1 MFKEV
6 FAKWRICIS
15 LNRDNWLSR
24 LSVIQHTERPHIAN
38 QFLLNSNVFTDI
50 KTTKPIFESI
60 KDIKK
65 YLMASEESSFYCFS
79 FLAVLRVN
87 DGCERDGRCDGF
99 DLAAVIDSNRA
110 SSLI

>member
-15 LNRDNWLSR
+15 LNRDNWQSSIRHLS
-24 LSVIQHTERPHIAN
+24 QPGRPHIAN
-38 QFLLNSNVFTDI
+38 QFLLNSNVFTVI

-79 FLAVLRVN
+79 FLAVPRVN
-87 DGCERDGRCDGF
+87 EGCERDGRCDGF